1 MELFADS
8 SRGEVP
14 FALTDGAPSSPRERA
29 FDESLTQLGAF
40 IARASTRA
48 EILIEAGTVLDAFAQ
63 ADDEVGDREALALSG
78 LLGRRAAELGCTG
91 SELEAVAESLTVAI
105 APKVPKGIR
114 GIMIEGYARSLVDRE
129 VARSLAARIA
139 TTRPFLV
146 EPRVL
151 ALVLQGEPQPEWLLA
166 CAQHVGPML
175 MRHDVRAL
183 VVVAR
188 FGVEPTPASIA
199 ELASIADLGSIVGAR
214 TVFDVDTA
222 WAEPL
227 TARTGGR
234 CIITTSTLNAFDLAV
249 SESAP
254 MRARMT
260 KMLRVLGV

>member
-8 SRGEVP
+8 SRGETP
-14 FALTDGAPSSPRERA
+14 DALQRGAGLSPCEQA
-29 FDESLTQLGAF
+29 FDASLSEQGAF
-40 IARASTRA
+40 VGRASIRA
-48 EILIEAGTVLDAFAQ
+48 EIKIEAATVLDAFAQ
-63 ADDEVGDREALALSG
+63 ADDDVGAREALALAG

-91 SELEAVAESLTVAI
+91 SELDAVAESLTVAI
-105 APKVPKGIR
+105 APKVAKGIR

-139 TTRPFLV
+139 TTQPFLV
-146 EPRVL
+146 EPKVL

-166 CAQHVGPML
+166 CAQPVGPML

-188 FGVEPTPASIA
+188 FGVEPTAASVA
-199 ELASIADLGSIVGAR
+199 ELAAIADLGAVVGAR
-214 TVFDVDTA
+214 TLFDVDTT

-227 TARTGGR
+227 LERTAGR
-234 CIITTSTLNAFDLAV
+234 CVVTSSTLNAFELA
-249 SESAP
+249 SAESAP
-254 MRARMT
+254 VRARVA